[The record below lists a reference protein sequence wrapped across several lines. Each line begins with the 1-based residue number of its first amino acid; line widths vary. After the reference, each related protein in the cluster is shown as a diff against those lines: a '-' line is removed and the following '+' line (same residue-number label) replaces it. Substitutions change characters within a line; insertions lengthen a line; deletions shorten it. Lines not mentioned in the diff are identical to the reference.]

1 MKKALLILSL
11 GVFAF
16 SFTPTQ
22 NLTELPEATSVYI
35 CDSEGAKK
43 YHLNKNC
50 RGLKNCN
57 HKIIKVTIEEAKK
70 KGKKTLCGWE
80 D

>member
-11 GVFAF
+11 GLLTF
-16 SFTPTQ
+16 SFSPTQ
-22 NLTELPEATSVYI
+22 SLDNLPEGSTVYI

-43 YHLNKNC
+43 YHLSKNC
-50 RGLKNCN
+50 RGLKSCT

-70 KGKKTLCGWE
+70 KGKKELCGWE